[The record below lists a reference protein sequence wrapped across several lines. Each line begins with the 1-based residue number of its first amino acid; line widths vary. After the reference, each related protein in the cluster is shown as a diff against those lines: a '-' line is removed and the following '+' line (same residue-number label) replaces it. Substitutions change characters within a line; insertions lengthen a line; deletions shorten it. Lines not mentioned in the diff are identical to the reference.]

1 MKPTTII
8 QDRKEIKAKKP
19 IRKGLL
25 ICGILSALLYVAT
38 VELAAIRWEGYSSTS
53 QTISEL
59 IAINAPTRPLVV
71 PLFITYS
78 LLVFAFGLGV
88 WRSADRNRA
97 LYFTAVGMVGKEVLG
112 VVVTLFAPIHL
123 RGIEGTLTDTMHGI
137 LTFIG
142 VVFILLA
149 IGSGATANGKRFRL
163 YSIGTI
169 LILILFGI
177 LTGMAAPRIAV
188 GLPTPGI
195 GIYERINVYGY
206 MLWVL
211 MLAIILLRTE
221 KGQGSMRK
229 TESLK

>member
-123 RGIEGTLTDTMHGI
+123 RGIEGTLT
-137 LTFIG
+137 
-142 VVFILLA
+142 VFILLA

-177 LTGMAAPRIAV
+177 LTGMAAPRIAA
-188 GLPTPGI
+188 GLPTPGM

-206 MLWVL
+206 MLWV
-211 MLAIILLRTE
+211 MVLAIILLRTE

-229 TESLK
+229 AESLK